1 MLGRMLG
8 AARLNAGTFED
19 VEHDR
24 GATLQALAVVII
36 VAIATGI
43 GGVLGSENDILQ
55 GLGFGVVRG
64 VLLLWAVWA
73 LGIWIVGSTILRA
86 SEFP

>member
-8 AARLNAGTFED
+8 AARLKVDTFED

-43 GGVLGSENDILQ
+43 GGLLGKRKRHTPRVGFRRSPRRAALGSV
-55 GLGFGVVRG
+55 GVG
-64 VLLLWAVWA
+64 DLDQ
-73 LGIWIVGSTILRA
+73 
-86 SEFP
+86 SEAPS

>member
-8 AARLNAGTFED
+8 AARLKVDTFED

-64 VLLLWAVWA
+64 VLLWAVWA
-73 LGIWIVGSTILRA
+73 LGIWISRKHHP
-86 SEFP
+86 ENF

>member
-8 AARLNAGTFED
+8 AARLKVDTFED

-43 GGVLGSENDILQ
+43 GGLLGTKTTYSK
-55 GLGFGVVRG
+55 GWVS
-64 VLLLWAVWA
+64 A
-73 LGIWIVGSTILRA
+73 
-86 SEFP
+86 